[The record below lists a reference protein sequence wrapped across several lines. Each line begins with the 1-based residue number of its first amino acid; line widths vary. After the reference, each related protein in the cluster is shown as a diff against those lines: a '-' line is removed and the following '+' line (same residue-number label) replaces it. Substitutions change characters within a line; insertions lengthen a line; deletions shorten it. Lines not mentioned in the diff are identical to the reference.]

1 MNVFVNTSDHN
12 DIFKVDDS
20 SDLPIW
26 VQLRNRITFLIRTGY
41 FKAGDQLP
49 SVRSLSADAKIN
61 YNTVTKAYRELELAG
76 LVTMVRGRGMYVKET
91 SDGQDNPE
99 LDAADMLFED
109 CVRKY
114 RALGMTFD
122 DIETRLQSF
131 VKTERQ
137 RFEEAT
143 EPRTDHHGTH

>member
-1 MNVFVNTSDHN
+1 MSTGDHN
-12 DIFKVDDS
+12 GIFKVDDS

-41 FKAGDQLP
+41 FQAGDQLP

-76 LVTMVRGRGMYVKET
+76 LITMVRGRGMYVNES
-91 SDGQDNPE
+91 SDKQGNPE
-99 LDAADMLFED
+99 LDAADMLLED

-137 RFEEAT
+137 RSEIT
-143 EPRTDHHGTH
+143 PEPRTDHHGTH